1 MDFTQIR
8 PMHERKKGLGSGS
21 RTYLYLVP
29 NKMNLLSTSFF
40 GGHKIDMIDKCTVC
54 PGSSDPQEKIFN
66 RFASDNE
73 VHAIF

>member
-54 PGSSDPQEKIFN
+54 PGSSDPQEKIF
-66 RFASDNE
+66 ASDNE